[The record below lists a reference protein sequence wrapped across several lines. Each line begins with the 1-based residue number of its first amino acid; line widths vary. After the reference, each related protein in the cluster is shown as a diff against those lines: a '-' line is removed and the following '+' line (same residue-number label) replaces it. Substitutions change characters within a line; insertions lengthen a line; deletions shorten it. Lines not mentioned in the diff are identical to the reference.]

1 MKNLTANSVFKFIK
15 EYFLMALGCSLYAFA
30 WECIISPAGIIGGG
44 ASGLSLI
51 IEKATGLDMGI
62 GFFIIN
68 AILITLAVIT
78 IGARFG
84 VKTIYCIL
92 TISFFLQAFRGI
104 IPTDS
109 PFYLFGLD
117 PENDR
122 LLATIL
128 GAVIAGGGVSL
139 SFHEGGSTGGTDIV
153 WMLINH
159 FKTVSYG
166 RVLMMV
172 DFCIISGSYFVY
184 GDIRPLI
191 YGFVM
196 VAVFG
201 YTVDMIMAG
210 NKQSSQIFVFSKQY
224 QEIANRITKDLHRGV
239 TIFDGIGAYTGQSS
253 KMLVI
258 VCRKFE
264 TETILKVVKEC
275 DPKAFLSIGAVMG
288 VYGEGFENL
297 PAVKQAAIKR
307 KQAKLE
313 EKNNEQ
319 TV

>member
-1 MKNLTANSVFKFIK
+1 MGNITVNSVFKEVK
-15 EYFLMALGCSLYAFA
+15 EFFLMALGCAMYSFA

-44 ASGLSLI
+44 ASGLALI

-68 AILITLAVIT
+68 AVLITLAVIT

-84 VKTIYCIL
+84 IKTIFCIL
-92 TISFFLQAFRGI
+92 MISVFLQAFQGI
-104 IPTDS
+104 IPVDS
-109 PFYLFGLD
+109 PFFLFGLD
-117 PENDR
+117 PTQDT

-128 GAVIAGGGVSL
+128 GAVIAGAGVSL
-139 SFHEGGSTGGTDIV
+139 SFSQGGSTGGTDIV
-153 WMLINH
+153 WMIINH

-166 RVLMMV
+166 KVLMMV
-172 DFCIISGSYFVY
+172 DFCIIGGSYFVY

-196 VAVFG
+196 VTVFG
-201 YTVDMIMAG
+201 YAVDMIMAG
-210 NKQSSQIFVFSKQY
+210 NKQSSQIFVFSKNY
-224 QEIANRITKDLHRGV
+224 NEIASRITKDLHRGV

-258 VCRKFE
+258 ICRKFE
-264 TETILKVVKEC
+264 TETILKLVKEC
-275 DPKAFLSIGAVMG
+275 DPNAFLSVGAVMG

-297 PAVKQAAIKR
+297 PATKQAAIKR
-307 KQAKLE
+307 KQ
-313 EKNNEQ
+313 EKQQDNE
-319 TV
+319 